1 MAATRQVAQTG
12 TKAQI
17 ETAKETL
24 RDARK
29 RLYRL
34 LADDE
39 A

>member
-1 MAATRQVAQTG
+1 VAQTG

-17 ETAKETL
+17 EAAKETL

-29 RLYRL
+29 RIYRL

-39 A
+39 V